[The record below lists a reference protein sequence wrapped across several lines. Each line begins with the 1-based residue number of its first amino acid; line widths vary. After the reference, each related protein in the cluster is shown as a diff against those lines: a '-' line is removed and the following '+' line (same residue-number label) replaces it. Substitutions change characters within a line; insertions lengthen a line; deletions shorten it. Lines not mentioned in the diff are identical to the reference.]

1 MRVQKRI
8 LASLMIVALV
18 TTSCAALRGGMQ
30 TPVPF
35 LSSELTYPPVPTV
48 VEPGLAYGIPCW
60 PPCWQNLTPGKSTTQ
75 DADREMARLRAS
87 GWAYSVEGDYRGYT
101 IRPSP
106 DSIHGTIFIKMKE
119 GVVDRIMGNVLF
131 DLPIGILIRRIGE
144 PEALYVMGGGKCNS
158 CEEGSYGNGNLTASE
173 LEGHGWHNPV
183 HLLYPTQGMWFL
195 MLSDRG
201 GCICPEMKVVAFC
214 YYTPLTV
221 EEALEHLEDLCGAG
235 LYNVRQERLIK
246 WHGFGGGY

>member
-8 LASLMIVALV
+8 LASLMIVAFV
-18 TTSCAALRGGMQ
+18 TTSCAALRAETQ

-35 LSSELTYPPVPTV
+35 PSSELTYPPVPTV
-48 VEPGLAYGIPCW
+48 VEPGLAYGIPCR
-60 PPCWQNLTPGKSTTQ
+60 PPCWQNLTPGKSTIQ
-75 DADREMARLRAS
+75 DADREMERLRAS
-87 GWAYSVEGDYRGYT
+87 GWAYSVGGDYRGYT

-106 DSIHGTIFIKMKE
+106 DSIHGTIFIKIKDGM
-119 GVVDRIMGNVLF
+119 VDRIMGNVLF
-131 DLPIGILIRRIGE
+131 DLPVGILIKRIGE
-144 PEALYVMGGGKCNS
+144 PEALYVVGGGKCDS
-158 CEEGSYGNGNLTASE
+158 CEGGFSGNSNPIASE
-173 LEGHGWHNPV
+173 LEENGRHNPV

-214 YYTPLTV
+214 YYTPLTI
-221 EEALEHLEDLCGAG
+221 EEALGHLEALCGAG
-235 LYNVRQERLIK
+235 LYNVRQERLTQ